1 MIGCGGLGFC
11 VFFFLLPTCFLHPP
25 ALPQLSLRSLPSLSP
40 SPESGRVTSHSLLRF
55 FFSIGRHFSSSLIA
69 FPSTSLSL
77 AQGCADL
84 PSSSLPLISLSTSL
98 FIHAMHLRWSAPRSV
113 AFGSFVS
120 FLSFLFFLFS
130 HCEIAMNLLFLSL
143 LLNKLC

>member
-1 MIGCGGLGFC
+1 VAGWGSAS
-11 VFFFLLPTCFLHPP
+11 FFFFCPRASFIHPP
-25 ALPQLSLRSLPSLSP
+25 CHSYRFVRFPH
-40 SPESGRVTSHSLLRF
+40 SHHHPNLAASHRILFYGF

>member
-11 VFFFLLPTCFLHPP
+11 VFFFSSAHV
-25 ALPQLSLRSLPSLSP
+25 LPSSTRP
-40 SPESGRVTSHSLLRF
+40 ATAIASFASLTLTITRIWPRHIAFSFTVF
-55 FFSIGRHFSSSLIA
+55 FFFIGRHFSSSLIA

-113 AFGSFVS
+113 AFGSFGS
-120 FLSFLFFLFS
+120 FLSFLFFCFR
-130 HCEIAMNLLFLSL
+130 IA
-143 LLNKLC
+143 KLR